1 MLTLLAMLFASTPAE
16 APASRPTE
24 PAKPRLICRQGEQEL
39 GSHIHTSRTCRTA
52 EQWQEEDARRDQRP
66 ATYKVVPG
74 QGDGVPRPQRPP
86 L

>member
-1 MLTLLAMLFASTPAE
+1 MLTLLTFLVLAGS
-16 APASRPTE
+16 TE
-24 PAKPRLICRQGEQEL
+24 PATVQPTPQEKPKLICRTGEQEV
-39 GSHIHTSRTCRTA
+39 GSHIHTSRTCKTA
-52 EQWQEEDARRDQRP
+52 EQWQQDDARRDQRP